1 MTRGPVNPTPMPKT
15 NFNLGIQLLRG
26 IAALLVV
33 FHHSLEESRAL
44 APHIAPKWLIL
55 SGACGVDIFFV
66 ISGFIIYNVTYGR
79 SLKQPEAPAVFLLK
93 RFLRIFPLY
102 WICLAA
108 TLALWSS
115 GHFYKSLAVDFPRFL
130 SALFLLPFRVQV
142 IDVAWTLV
150 FEMYFYYVFAI
161 TLAWRSAAL
170 SVFGTTG
177 LIAAVVFASRFLP
190 DGNVK
195 DVFSNPIAL
204 EFAFGLMLSHFMG
217 RTFLQA
223 KWLRLA
229 WIPGLVLFCVA
240 AAVTPSA
247 GTAGLQPAFRFFAW
261 GLPALL
267 VTASFIAIPF
277 QKTFLTRL
285 FLPLGNASY
294 SVYLTH
300 PFFMISFAFLLKGH
314 LGATPALA
322 LPLVLVVV
330 GASLVLGLV
339 VHYWIERPVLARLRN
354 RFELPP
360 PMP

>member
-1 MTRGPVNPTPMPKT
+1 MTRGPAHPAPMPKT

-44 APHIAPKWLIL
+44 SPHIAPKWLIL

-79 SLKQPEAPAVFLLK
+79 SKTKPEPPPVFLLK
-93 RFLRIFPLY
+93 RFLRIFPMY

-115 GHFYKSLAVDFPRFL
+115 GYFYKSMVMDFPRFL
-130 SALFLLPFRVQV
+130 SALFLLPFGAPV

-150 FEMYFYYVFAI
+150 FEMYFYYIFAI
-161 TLAWRSAAL
+161 TLAWRNATL
-170 SVFGTTG
+170 SVFGTTAV
-177 LIAAVVFASRFLP
+177 IVAVVLASRFLP
-190 DGNVK
+190 EGSLK
-195 DVFSNPIAL
+195 QMLSNPIAL
-204 EFAFGLMLSHFMG
+204 EFAFGVILSHFIS
-217 RTFLQA
+217 RPSLRA
-223 KWLRLA
+223 RWLRYA
-229 WIPGLVLFCVA
+229 WIPGVTLFAVA
-240 AAVTPSA
+240 SAVTPSD

-261 GLPALL
+261 GVPALL

-277 QKTFLTRL
+277 EKTFLTRL
-285 FLPLGNASY
+285 FLPVGNASY
-294 SVYLTH
+294 SLYLTH

-314 LGATPALA
+314 LGRVPALA
-322 LPLVLVVV
+322 FPLVIVVV
-330 GASLVLGLV
+330 GASLAFGLFA
-339 VHYWIERPVLARLRN
+339 HYWIERPVLARLRD